1 MNAGNF
7 RAGFVAVVGRPNVGK
22 STLINTVVGSKI
34 SIVTRK
40 PQTTRH
46 RILALHTTDTVQIAF
61 VDTPGLHRNAGKAMN
76 RMMNKTAANALIDA
90 DLVLFVVEADRWT
103 DEDQD
108 VLERLRDSKASAI
121 AVLNKI
127 DRVHPREELLRTI
140 EEMAARY
147 AFSDVVPISATR
159 NENLDS
165 LMKLIPEFL
174 PESPLLF
181 PEDMISDRSES
192 FRTAELIRE
201 KLTVQLRQEIPYG
214 LTVQIEHSERDK
226 HGIAIHAVIWVERDS
241 QKGIVVGKGGA
252 VLKRVGRAAR
262 LELKEEFGV
271 PVHLELWVK
280 VKDNWADSE
289 KDLLSLGYDTP

>member
-1 MNAGNF
+1 MSERNF

-22 STLINTVVGSKI
+22 STLINAIVGSKI

-46 RILALHTTDTVQIAF
+46 RILALHTTDTEQIAF
-61 VDTPGLHRNAGKAMN
+61 VDTPGLHRNANKVMN

-90 DLVLFVVEADRWT
+90 DLVLFVTEADRWT

-108 VLERLRDSKASAI
+108 VLERLRDSNASAI

-127 DRVHPREELLRTI
+127 DKVHPREELLRVI
-140 EEMAARY
+140 GEMAQRY

-159 NENLDS
+159 GENLDA
-165 LMKLIPEFL
+165 LMKLIPKFL
-174 PESPLLF
+174 PESPPLF
-181 PEDMISDRSES
+181 PEDMVSDRSES

-201 KLTVQLRQEIPYG
+201 KLTIQLRQEIPYG

-226 HGIAIHAVIWVERDS
+226 HGVAIHAVIWVERDS

-262 LELKEEFGV
+262 LELKKELGV
-271 PVHLELWVK
+271 PVHLQLWVK